1 MGEQAE
7 DFSDIE
13 MNKSEL
19 TFDNLS
25 IFKEFSNI
33 SNLVKDE
40 EFLETVPKAKFKRVK
55 WVPMFKCLKQ
65 GILDEMIQELSAMWQ
80 YENMHS
86 KFETLEKQ
94 KEKFNELSADKI
106 LWRPQLGD
114 VKAQLKANDVSN
126 LQKQKSLLES
136 LAKEYESRV
145 NQLKKTVSAK
155 RGFLKALQLDIQKY
169 QKKNESLI
177 LKLSEKI
184 EDHQNLAKY
193 IQPIKQNAELI
204 NWVEKGIEM

>member
-19 TFDNLS
+19 TFDNLT

-40 EFLETVPKAKFKRVK
+40 EFLETVPKAKLKRVK

-106 LWRPQLGD
+106 LWC
-114 VKAQLKANDVSN
+114 VSC
-126 LQKQKSLLES
+126 
-136 LAKEYESRV
+136 
-145 NQLKKTVSAK
+145 
-155 RGFLKALQLDIQKY
+155 
-169 QKKNESLI
+169 
-177 LKLSEKI
+177 
-184 EDHQNLAKY
+184 
-193 IQPIKQNAELI
+193 
-204 NWVEKGIEM
+204 